1 MQHFLNIIQ
10 SVSFR
15 DLLDILIVAYVFYR
29 TFLMLRE
36 TRGEQLMKGIIIIF
50 VFAKITGSDWVRF
63 YTINWMLEGLLNL
76 GAIALLIVFQPELRR
91 ALENLGRS
99 NVLKQSWKDIHGEE
113 ISHTV
118 DEIVRA
124 CTSLSRQK
132 IGALIVFE
140 QYTGLTE
147 VIETGTVI
155 DAKLSMELL
164 INIFIP
170 NTPLHDGALIVKGDK
185 IRAAAC
191 FLPLT
196 DNQNLPKELGTR
208 HRAAIGIT
216 ERSDAISL
224 IVSEETGAISIAEKG
239 NISRYLDEE
248 TFRNMLLDIYMK
260 DDLVLL
266 GSKWRRNNEDSKE

>member
-15 DLLDILIVAYVFYR
+15 DLLDILIVACVFYR
-29 TFLMLRE
+29 AFLMLRE

-76 GAIALLIVFQPELRR
+76 GAIALLIVFQPELHHT
-91 ALENLGRS
+91 LENLGRS

-155 DAKLSMELL
+155 DAKLSM
-164 INIFIP
+164 
-170 NTPLHDGALIVKGDK
+170 
-185 IRAAAC
+185 
-191 FLPLT
+191 
-196 DNQNLPKELGTR
+196 
-208 HRAAIGIT
+208 
-216 ERSDAISL
+216 
-224 IVSEETGAISIAEKG
+224 
-239 NISRYLDEE
+239 
-248 TFRNMLLDIYMK
+248 
-260 DDLVLL
+260 
-266 GSKWRRNNEDSKE
+266 

>member
-63 YTINWMLEGLLNL
+63 YTINWLLEGLLNL
-76 GAIALLIVFQPELRR
+76 GVIALLIVFQPELRR